1 MNIEVAKSDLELALK
16 VAGTTVAS
24 GTDLSAHYLFRIVDG
39 KAEVLSYDARVFS
52 CSPFVSKVEGNEGDA
67 FTVEAWRL
75 DKWVASV
82 GDGVLALTSNEGGEV
97 TAKGPR
103 SRIKLR
109 SLDPTRFPYWD
120 GLLSDPTEMGTI
132 DAATLH
138 RALSLTKSF
147 ISMDDTNR
155 PELCQTEAR
164 EGVLQATNRVAVSS
178 VTLRHLPDL
187 SMRIPGKDVG
197 IVLKFLS
204 DKTTAESP
212 VKVLHAE
219 REGGNGAA
227 VVFSRPDGSYV
238 GVSRPTAALPQLP
251 MDAED
256 TDIRVLINVE
266 EFTNA
271 VDVLLASAPKNHPTV
286 TFASKDGGL
295 VVSMPSE
302 AGGHDEFPLIHSTEE
317 NMGDLTFTIDYAYVR
332 SIADQFDLDAVAFGV
347 HLRGKGGYLTF
358 SYDDGTRDLDGDG
371 EGEGGDGTSS
381 GNLYHTVIVWRA

>member
-1 MNIEVAKSDLELALK
+1 MNIEVAKSDLEVALK
-16 VAGTTVAS
+16 VANTTVAS
-24 GTDLSAHYLFRIVDG
+24 GSDLSAHYLFRIRDG

-52 CSPFVSKVEGNEGDA
+52 SAPLVARTDGEDGDA

-82 GDGVLALTSNEGGEV
+82 GDGVLSLTSTETGEV

-120 GLLSDPTEMGTI
+120 GLLSSPTEIGSITP
-132 DAATLH
+132 ATLQ
-138 RALSLTKSF
+138 RALSLTKNF

-178 VTLRHLPDL
+178 VTLRDLPEL
-187 SMRIPGKDVG
+187 SLRIPGKDVG
-197 IVLKFLS
+197 VVLKFLA

-212 VKVLHAE
+212 IKVLHAE
-219 REGGNGAA
+219 REGGNGSAA
-227 VVFSRPDGSYV
+227 VFVRHDGAYV
-238 GVSRPTAALPQLP
+238 AVSRPTTALPQLP
-251 MDAED
+251 VDVED
-256 TDIRVLINVE
+256 TDIRFQINVE

-271 VDVLLASAPKNHPTV
+271 VDVLLASAPKGHPTV
-286 TFASKDGGL
+286 TFSSKDGGL

-302 AGGHDEFPLIHSTEE
+302 AGGHDEFPLLHSTEE
-317 NMGDLTFTIDYAYVR
+317 GMGDLSFTLDYAYIR
-332 SIADQFDLDAVAFGV
+332 SIADQFGLDTVDFGV
-347 HLRGKGGYLTF
+347 HRRGKGGYVSF
-358 SYDDGTRDLDGDG
+358 SHEDDGDD
-371 EGEGGDGTSS
+371 SS
-381 GNLYHTVIVWRA
+381 LGNRYHTVIVWRA